1 VSKSYV
7 IKTVCR
13 ICSEIGTQKSELEVV
28 LDLGN
33 MALTSVFL
41 EDGSDVLLAP
51 LVLCRCKKCGLVQLQ
66 HTYSLESL
74 YGEWYGYESHLN
86 IAMVNHLQG
95 KAKTLEAR
103 FYLNQEDIVVDI
115 ASNDGTLL
123 AGYTRGGLQ
132 LIGIDPLIN
141 VVKDCYPDDAT
152 RIVDFFTD
160 ERYLEEIT
168 SPASLVTS
176 LSVLY
181 DLDSPITFAKDV
193 ANILKKDG
201 IWHFEQSY
209 LPSMVNTLSYDTIC
223 HEHLLYL
230 TLHNIK
236 DILDA
241 SGMQLLD
248 ATLNDVNGGS
258 IAVSAIKTDQQ
269 ITASPFVEFLLKNEI
284 SEGYVDGS
292 RLRKFSADV
301 LEHRQMLSELLS
313 KYQDQGFRIV
323 GLGASTKGNVLLQAL
338 KLSSKTIEK
347 IGDVNP
353 RKFGLET
360 PGSQIPIV
368 DETEVLAEADDKTLV
383 IVLPWHFRAGML
395 MRSRPILEKGAQIL
409 FPLPKIEV
417 VGI

>member
-1 VSKSYV
+1 MSKS
-7 IKTVCR
+7 VCR
-13 ICSEIGTQKSELEVV
+13 ICSETGTQNSELETV

-33 MALTSVFL
+33 MALTGVFL
-41 EDGSDVLLAP
+41 EDGSDVLHAP

-103 FYLNQEDIVVDI
+103 FDLQKGDIVVDI

-123 AGYTRGGLQ
+123 AGYTTKGLQ
-132 LIGIDPLIN
+132 LIGIDPLIK

-152 RIVDFFTD
+152 KIVDFFTS
-160 ERYLEEIT
+160 ERYSEQINL
-168 SPASLVTS
+168 PASLVTS

-193 ANILKKDG
+193 ANILKEDG

-269 ITASPFVEFLLKNEI
+269 IVASPFVEFLLKNEI

-301 LEHRQMLSELLS
+301 LEHSQNLSELLS
-313 KYQDQGFRIV
+313 KFKDQGFRIV
-323 GLGASTKGNVLLQAL
+323 GLGASTKGNVLLQSL

-395 MRSRPILEKGAQIL
+395 MRSRPILEKGARIL